1 MPAVTVDKE
10 GTGSQRQDMLC
21 LPGTRRRRVEEGGSG
36 ARDCKEDPF
45 ALLYLSENLPSASC
59 VLP

>member
-21 LPGTRRRRVEEGGSG
+21 LPATTRGVEEGGSG

-45 ALLYLSENLPSASC
+45 ALLYLSENLPSASW